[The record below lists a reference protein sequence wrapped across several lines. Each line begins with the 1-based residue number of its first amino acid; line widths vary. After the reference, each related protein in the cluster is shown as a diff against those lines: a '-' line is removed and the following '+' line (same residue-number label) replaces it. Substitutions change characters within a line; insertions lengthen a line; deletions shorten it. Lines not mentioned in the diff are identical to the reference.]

1 MTVCHCLFW
10 IKDNKVTSVLAQ
22 KDSIEIMKFGGNETI
37 EYTEDFWNTWKEYSG
52 FTKSTMTD
60 FCLVFDEQIT
70 VPKDLTDKPCA
81 VEDCMWNSRRIQKAV
96 DMLGVQYA
104 TKILNEEGKC
114 VACTGTF
121 RNIGEG
127 DVQAMSANYRPA
139 LQENE
144 SCEGDEDEN
153 ENDAPVNMTPFIKE
167 QLDKLKRYE
176 R

>member
-81 VEDCMWNSRRIQKAV
+81 PEDCIWNSRRIQKV
-96 DMLGVQYA
+96 VEMLGIQS
-104 TKILNEEGKC
+104 TTRILDKEERC
-114 VACTGTF
+114 VAHVGSF
-121 RNIGEG
+121 RNIEKDGVLTMFV
-127 DVQAMSANYRPA
+127 DYQYS
-139 LQENE
+139 LQEDDSIEEQAEE
-144 SCEGDEDEN
+144 S
-153 ENDAPVNMTPFIKE
+153 APVEMTPFI
-167 QLDKLKRYE
+167 QDMLHKLAKYDRE
-176 R
+176 